1 MQNLLSKDKGV
12 LTDLAK
18 KYPSIE
24 AVYQIHHKSKA
35 KYWFMGTSILA
46 AIVLF
51 LPWTQNIR
59 ADGKVTTMKQEN
71 RPQELNTL
79 IPGRIVKWYV
89 SEGDF
94 VEKGDTLLQL
104 AEVKTE
110 YLDPALTQNYS
121 NQIEA
126 KKLSSV
132 AYLNKANAAEN
143 QIALLKESMRLKLDI
158 NNNKLEQQTLKI
170 SSDSLDLKAA
180 ENAYNAYNRQIEAAQ
195 SMLEK
200 GALSLI
206 EFEKRK
212 VTFQDAKAKVNSA
225 SNKLNQSKQEF
236 LSLKIDRNAIAQ
248 EYLEKIAKSDG
259 DKFSSI
265 SDARSTEAEVNKL
278 KNQLANYSGRQDML
292 YVLAPQKGQLVKA
305 KKAGIGEVLKEGE
318 ILAEIVPDS
327 KEKAVELFIKPMDLP
342 LLSKGQQVRFIFDGF
357 PAIVFSGWP
366 ENSYGTFA
374 GKVSAIETNPN
385 EKGLFRVLVSPD
397 GNWPDYLQLGGGARG
412 IALLKNVP
420 IYYELWR
427 NINGFPPEY
436 YQYNSNEKNTKK

>member
-35 KYWFMGTSILA
+35 KYWFLGVVILFMT
-46 AIVLF
+46 VLF

-59 ADGKVTTMKQEN
+59 AYGKVTTMKQEN

-94 VEKGDTLLQL
+94 VDKGDTLLQL

-110 YLDPALTQNYS
+110 YLDPALSQNYS

-126 KKLSSV
+126 KTLSSM
-132 AYLNKANAAEN
+132 AYLSKANAAES
-143 QIALLKESMRLKLDI
+143 QMSILKESMKLKLDM
-158 NNNKLEQQTLKI
+158 NKNKLEQQILKI
-170 SSDSLDLKAA
+170 SSDSLDLVAA
-180 ENAYNAYNRQIEAAQ
+180 DNAYNAYNRQIEAAQ
-195 SMLEK
+195 SMLDK

-212 VTFQDAKAKVNSA
+212 VTFQNAKAKVNSA
-225 SNKLNQSKQEF
+225 SNKLNQSKQES
-236 LSLKIDRNAIAQ
+236 LSLKIDRNAITQ

-327 KEKAVELFIKPMDLP
+327 KEKAVELYIKPMDLP
-342 LLSKGQQVRFIFDGF
+342 LISLGQEVRFIFDGF

-385 EKGLFRVLVSPD
+385 EKGLFRVLVSPNE
-397 GNWPDYLQLGGGARG
+397 NWPEYLKLGGGARG
-412 IALLKNVP
+412 IALLKDVP
-420 IYYELWR
+420 IYFELWR

-436 YQYNSNEKNTKK
+436 YQYNSNEKTIKK